1 MAQPTNTFDTYDS
14 VGERED
20 LSDVIYSISP
30 TDTPFISSAAKTKAT
45 AVLHEWQTDALA
57 AAATNNA
64 VIEGD
69 EATLDAVSATT
80 RLSNSSQIM
89 DKTVVITGTQ
99 ESVDKAGRASELAY
113 QIAKKAKE
121 LKRDME
127 ATITGNQ
134 AEVAGNSTTAR
145 KFGSLGAWIETN
157 DDLGASGSSGG
168 AGNTARTDGTQR
180 AFTEASLKSVIKSVW
195 NEGGDPSMIMVGPFN
210 KQKLSG
216 FTGNSTRFDAGADA
230 TLYTSVDV
238 YASDFGQLQVV
249 PNRFSRDRD
258 AYVLD
263 MNYFAIAF
271 LRDFSMHELAK
282 TGDSEKRQ
290 LLVELKISPGRSL
303 PTSNFA
309 APSLVRGLNLKLK
322 RSPL

>member
-20 LSDVIYSISP
+20 LSDVIYNISP
-30 TDTPFISSAAKTKAT
+30 TDTPFLSSAAKTSST

-57 AAATNNA
+57 AASTSNA

-69 EATLDAVSATT
+69 EATLDAVTATT
-80 RLSNSSQIM
+80 RLSNSCQIM

-99 ESVDKAGRASELAY
+99 EAVDKAGRASELAY

-127 ATITGNQ
+127 AQITTNN
-134 AEVAGNSTTAR
+134 AEVTGSATAAR
-145 KFGSLGAWIETN
+145 EMGSLGAWVATN
-157 DDLGASGSSGG
+157 DVMGTSGTSGSV
-168 AGNTARTDGTQR
+168 GNTARTDGTQR
-180 AFTEASLKSVIKSVW
+180 AFTEDLLKSVIKSVW
-195 NEGGDPSMIMVGPFN
+195 NEGGDPTMIMVGPFN

-216 FTGNSTRFDAGADA
+216 FTVNSTRFDAGADA

-258 AYVLD
+258 CYVLD
-263 MNYFAIAF
+263 MNYWGIAF
-271 LRDFSMHELAK
+271 LRDFTMHELSK

-290 LLVELKISPGRSL
+290 LLVEATLESRNEAASGL
-303 PTSNFA
+303 VADLTTS
-309 APSLVRGLNLKLK
+309 
-322 RSPL
+322 

>member
-30 TDTPFISSAAKTKAT
+30 TDTPFLSSAAKTKAT

-57 AAATNNA
+57 AAVTNNA

-69 EATLDAVSATT
+69 EATLDASVATT

-99 ESVDKAGRASELAY
+99 ESVDKAGRASEIAY

-127 ATITGNQ
+127 STLTSNN
-134 AEVAGNSTTAR
+134 AEVTGGSGTAR
-145 KFGSLGAWIETN
+145 QLGALGSWVITN
-157 DDLGASGSSGG
+157 DDLASDGASGAG
-168 AGNTARTDGTQR
+168 AGNAAHTNGTQR
-180 AFTEASLKSVIKSVW
+180 AFTESQLKSVIKSVW
-195 NEGGDPSMIMVGPFN
+195 NAGGDPSMIMVGPFN

-263 MNYFAIAF
+263 MDYWGVAF

-290 LLVELKISPGRSL
+290 LLVEATLESRNEAASGSVMDL
-303 PTSNFA
+303 TTS
-309 APSLVRGLNLKLK
+309 
-322 RSPL
+322 

>member
-20 LSDVIYSISP
+20 LSDVIYSIAP
-30 TDTPFISSAAKTKAT
+30 TDTPFLSSAAKTKAT
-45 AVLHEWQTDALA
+45 AVLHEWQTDSLA
-57 AAATNNA
+57 AAVTNNA

-69 EATLDAVSATT
+69 EATLDASTATT

-113 QIAKKAKE
+113 QIAKRAKE

-127 ATITGNQ
+127 ATITGNI
-134 AEVAGNSTTAR
+134 AEVAGNSSTAR
-145 KFGSLGAWIETN
+145 KMGTLGSWVTTN
-157 DDLGASGSSGG
+157 DDLASDGASGAG
-168 AGNTARTDGTQR
+168 AGNAAHTDGTQR
-180 AFTEASLKSVIKSVW
+180 AFTESQLKSVIKSVW
-195 NEGGDPSMIMVGPFN
+195 NAGGDPSMIMCGPFN

-263 MNYFAIAF
+263 MEYWAVAF

-290 LLVELKISPGRSL
+290 LLVEATLESRNEAASGLIADL
-303 PTSNFA
+303 TTS
-309 APSLVRGLNLKLK
+309 
-322 RSPL
+322 

>member
-20 LSDVIYSISP
+20 LSDVIYSIAS
-30 TDTPFISSAAKTKAT
+30 TDTPFLSSAAKTKAT
-45 AVLHEWQTDALA
+45 AVLHEWQTDSLA
-57 AAATNNA
+57 TAVTNNA

-69 EATLDAVSATT
+69 EATLDASTATT
-80 RLSNSSQIM
+80 RLSNSTQIM

-127 ATITGNQ
+127 ATITGNI
-134 AEVAGNSTTAR
+134 AEVTGGSSTAR
-145 KFGSLGAWIETN
+145 KMGTLGSWVVTN
-157 DDLGASGSSGG
+157 DDLASDGASGAG
-168 AGNTARTDGTQR
+168 AGNAAHTDGTQR
-180 AFTEASLKSVIKSVW
+180 AFTEAQLKSVIKSVW
-195 NEGGDPSMIMVGPFN
+195 NAGGDPSMVMVGPFN

-263 MNYFAIAF
+263 MEYWGIAF

-290 LLVELKISPGRSL
+290 LLVEATLESRNEGASGL
-303 PTSNFA
+303 VADLTTS
-309 APSLVRGLNLKLK
+309 
-322 RSPL
+322 

>member
-20 LSDVIYSISP
+20 LSDVIYNISP
-30 TDTPFISSAAKTKAT
+30 TDTPFLSSAAKTTST

-57 AAATNNA
+57 SASTSNA

-69 EATLDAVSATT
+69 EATLDAVTATT
-80 RLSNSSQIM
+80 RLSNSCQIM

-99 ESVDKAGRASELAY
+99 EAVDKAGRASELAY

-127 ATITGNQ
+127 AQITTNN
-134 AEVAGNSTTAR
+134 AEVTGSATAAR
-145 KFGSLGAWIETN
+145 EMGSLGAWVATN
-157 DDLGASGSSGG
+157 DVMGTSGTSGSV
-168 AGNTARTDGTQR
+168 GNTARTDGTQR
-180 AFTEASLKSVIKSVW
+180 AFTEDLLKSVIKSVW
-195 NEGGDPSMIMVGPFN
+195 NEGGDPTMVMVGPFN

-263 MNYFAIAF
+263 MNYWGVAF
-271 LRDFSMHELAK
+271 LRDFTMHELSK

-290 LLVELKISPGRSL
+290 LLVEATLESRNEAASGL
-303 PTSNFA
+303 VADLTTS
-309 APSLVRGLNLKLK
+309 
-322 RSPL
+322 

>member
-14 VGERED
+14 IGERED
-20 LSDVIYSISP
+20 LSDVIYNISP
-30 TDTPFISSAAKTKAT
+30 TDTPFLSSAGKTKST

-57 AAATNNA
+57 AASTSNA

-69 EATLDAVSATT
+69 EATLDAVTATT
-80 RLSNSSQIM
+80 RLSNSCQIM

-99 ESVDKAGRASELAY
+99 EAVDKAGRASEIAY

-127 ATITGNQ
+127 AQLTTNN
-134 AEVAGNSTTAR
+134 AEVAGNATTAR
-145 KFGSLGAWIETN
+145 EMGSLGAWVITN
-157 DDLGASGSSGG
+157 DNKAS
-168 AGNTARTDGTQR
+168 DGTQR
-180 AFTEASLKSVIKSVW
+180 AFTEAQLKDVIKSVW
-195 NEGGDPSMIMVGPFN
+195 NAGGDPSMIMCGPFN

-263 MNYFAIAF
+263 MEYWGVAF
-271 LRDFSMHELAK
+271 LRDFSMHELSK

-290 LLVELKISPGRSL
+290 LLVEATLESRNEAASGL
-303 PTSNFA
+303 VADLTTS
-309 APSLVRGLNLKLK
+309 
-322 RSPL
+322 

>member
-20 LSDVIYSISP
+20 LSDVIYSIAP
-30 TDTPFISSAAKTKAT
+30 TDTPFLSSAAKTKAT
-45 AVLHEWQTDALA
+45 AVLHEWQTDSLA
-57 AAATNNA
+57 AAVTNNA

-69 EATLDAVSATT
+69 EATLDASTATT

-99 ESVDKAGRASELAY
+99 ESVDKAGRASEIAY
-113 QIAKKAKE
+113 QIAKRAKE

-127 ATITGNQ
+127 ATITGNI
-134 AEVAGNSTTAR
+134 AEVAGNSSTAR
-145 KFGSLGAWIETN
+145 KMGTLGSWVTTN
-157 DDLGASGSSGG
+157 DDLASDGASGAG
-168 AGNTARTDGTQR
+168 AGNAAHTDGTQR
-180 AFTEASLKSVIKSVW
+180 AFTESQLKSVIKSVW
-195 NEGGDPSMIMVGPFN
+195 NAGGDPSMIMCGPFN

-263 MNYFAIAF
+263 MEYWAVAF

-290 LLVELKISPGRSL
+290 LLVEATLESRNEAASGLIADL
-303 PTSNFA
+303 TTS
-309 APSLVRGLNLKLK
+309 
-322 RSPL
+322 

>member
-30 TDTPFISSAAKTKAT
+30 TDTPFLSSAAKTQAT

-57 AAATNNA
+57 AAVTNNA

-69 EATLDAVSATT
+69 EATLDASVATT
-80 RLSNSSQIM
+80 RLSNSCQIM

-99 ESVDKAGRASELAY
+99 ESVDKAGRASEIAY

-127 ATITGNQ
+127 STLTSNN
-134 AEVAGNSTTAR
+134 AEVTGGSGTAR
-145 KFGSLGAWIETN
+145 QLGALGSWVITN
-157 DDLGASGSSGG
+157 DDLGVSGASGAG
-168 AGNTARTDGTQR
+168 AGNAAHTNGTQR
-180 AFTEASLKSVIKSVW
+180 AFTESQLKSVIKSVW
-195 NEGGDPSMIMVGPFN
+195 NAGGDPSMIMVGPFN

-263 MNYFAIAF
+263 MDYWGVAF

-290 LLVELKISPGRSL
+290 LLVEATLESRNEGASGL
-303 PTSNFA
+303 VADLTTS
-309 APSLVRGLNLKLK
+309 
-322 RSPL
+322 

>member
-20 LSDVIYSISP
+20 LSDVIYNISP
-30 TDTPFISSAAKTKAT
+30 TDTPFLSSAAKTAAT
-45 AVLHEWQTDALA
+45 AVLHEWQTDSLA
-57 AAATNNA
+57 AASTSNA

-69 EATLDAVSATT
+69 EATNDAVSATT
-80 RLSNSSQIM
+80 RLSNSCQIM
-89 DKTVVITGTQ
+89 DKVVVITGTQ
-99 ESVDKAGRASELAY
+99 EAVDKAGRASELAY
-113 QIAKKAKE
+113 QIAKRAKE

-127 ATITGNQ
+127 AMLTTNN
-134 AEVAGNSTTAR
+134 AEVTGGSSTAR
-145 KFGSLGAWIETN
+145 ELGSLGSWVVTN
-157 DDLGASGSSGG
+157 DDLASDGASGAG
-168 AGNTARTDGTQR
+168 AGNAAHTDGTQR
-180 AFTEASLKSVIKSVW
+180 VFTEAQLKSVIKSVW
-195 NEGGDPSMIMVGPFN
+195 NAGGDPSMIMVGPFN

-258 AYVLD
+258 AWVLD
-263 MNYFAIAF
+263 MNYWGVAF

-282 TGDSEKRQ
+282 TGDTEKRQ
-290 LLVELKISPGRSL
+290 LLVEATLESRNEAASGL
-303 PTSNFA
+303 VADLTTS
-309 APSLVRGLNLKLK
+309 
-322 RSPL
+322 

>member
-20 LSDVIYSISP
+20 LSDVIYNISP
-30 TDTPFISSAAKTKAT
+30 TDTPFLSSAAKTQST

-57 AAATNNA
+57 SASTSNA

-69 EATLDAVSATT
+69 EATLDAVTATT
-80 RLSNSSQIM
+80 RLSNSCQIM

-99 ESVDKAGRASELAY
+99 EAVDKAGRASELAY

-127 ATITGNQ
+127 AQITTNN
-134 AEVAGNSTTAR
+134 AEVTGSATAAR
-145 KFGSLGAWIETN
+145 EMGSLGAWVATN
-157 DDLGASGSSGG
+157 DVMGTSGTSGSV
-168 AGNTARTDGTQR
+168 GNTARTDGTQR
-180 AFTEASLKSVIKSVW
+180 AFTEDLLKSVIKSVW
-195 NEGGDPSMIMVGPFN
+195 NEGGDPTMIMVGPFN

-258 AYVLD
+258 CYVLD
-263 MNYFAIAF
+263 MNYWGVAF
-271 LRDFSMHELAK
+271 LRDFSMHELSK

-290 LLVELKISPGRSL
+290 LLVEATLESRNEAASGL
-303 PTSNFA
+303 VADLTTS
-309 APSLVRGLNLKLK
+309 
-322 RSPL
+322 

>member
-20 LSDVIYSISP
+20 LSDVIYNISP
-30 TDTPFISSAAKTKAT
+30 TDTPFLSSAAKTIST

-57 AAATNNA
+57 SASTSNA

-69 EATLDAVSATT
+69 EATLDAVTATT
-80 RLSNSSQIM
+80 RLSNSCQIM

-99 ESVDKAGRASELAY
+99 EAVDKAGRASELAY

-127 ATITGNQ
+127 AQITTNN
-134 AEVAGNSTTAR
+134 AEVTGSATAAR
-145 KFGSLGAWIETN
+145 EMGSLGAWVATN
-157 DDLGASGSSGG
+157 DVMGTSGTSGA

-180 AFTEASLKSVIKSVW
+180 AFTEDLLKSVIKSVW
-195 NEGGDPSMIMVGPFN
+195 NEGGDPTMIMVGPFN

-263 MNYFAIAF
+263 MNYWGIAF
-271 LRDFSMHELAK
+271 LRDFTMHELSK

-290 LLVELKISPGRSL
+290 LLVEATLESRNEAASGL
-303 PTSNFA
+303 VADLTTS
-309 APSLVRGLNLKLK
+309 
-322 RSPL
+322 

>member
-20 LSDVIYSISP
+20 LSDVIYNISP
-30 TDTPFISSAAKTKAT
+30 TDTPFLSSAAKTSSS

-57 AAATNNA
+57 AASTSNA

-69 EATLDAVSATT
+69 EATLDAVTATT
-80 RLSNSSQIM
+80 RLSNSCQIM

-99 ESVDKAGRASELAY
+99 EAVDKAGRASELAY

-127 ATITGNQ
+127 AQITTNN
-134 AEVAGNSTTAR
+134 AEVTGSATAAR
-145 KFGSLGAWIETN
+145 EMGSLGAWVATN
-157 DDLGASGSSGG
+157 DVMGTSGTSGSV
-168 AGNTARTDGTQR
+168 GNTARTDGTQR
-180 AFTEASLKSVIKSVW
+180 AFTEDLLKSVIKSVW
-195 NEGGDPSMIMVGPFN
+195 NEGGDPTMIMVGPFN

-263 MNYFAIAF
+263 MDYWGVAF
-271 LRDFSMHELAK
+271 LRDFTMHELSK

-290 LLVELKISPGRSL
+290 LLVEATLESRNEAASGL
-303 PTSNFA
+303 VADLTTS
-309 APSLVRGLNLKLK
+309 
-322 RSPL
+322 

>member
-14 VGERED
+14 IGERED
-20 LSDVIYSISP
+20 LSDVIYNISP
-30 TDTPFISSAAKTKAT
+30 TDTPFLSSAAKTKST

-57 AAATNNA
+57 AASTSNA

-69 EATLDAVSATT
+69 EATLDAVTATT
-80 RLSNSSQIM
+80 RLSNSCQIM

-99 ESVDKAGRASELAY
+99 EAVDKAGRASEIAY

-127 ATITGNQ
+127 AQLTTNN
-134 AEVAGNSTTAR
+134 AEVTGSATAAR
-145 KFGSLGAWIETN
+145 EMGSLGAWVATN
-157 DDLGASGSSGG
+157 DVMGTSGTSGSV
-168 AGNTARTDGTQR
+168 GNTARTDGTQR
-180 AFTEASLKSVIKSVW
+180 AFTETLLKSVIKSVW
-195 NEGGDPSMIMVGPFN
+195 DEGGNPTMVMVGPFN

-263 MNYFAIAF
+263 MDYWGIAF
-271 LRDFSMHELAK
+271 LRDFSMHELSK

-290 LLVELKISPGRSL
+290 LLVEATLESRNEAASGHVADIT
-303 PTSNFA
+303 TS
-309 APSLVRGLNLKLK
+309 
-322 RSPL
+322 

>member
-30 TDTPFISSAAKTKAT
+30 TDTPFLSSAAKTQAT
-45 AVLHEWQTDALA
+45 AVLHEWQTDSLA
-57 AAATNNA
+57 AASTSNA

-69 EATLDAVSATT
+69 EATLDASTATT
-80 RLSNSSQIM
+80 RLSNSTQIM

-113 QIAKKAKE
+113 QIAKRAKE

-127 ATITGNQ
+127 ATITGNI
-134 AEVAGNSTTAR
+134 AEVGGNSSTAR
-145 KFGSLGAWIETN
+145 KMGTLGSWVTTN
-157 DDLGASGSSGG
+157 DDLASDGASGAG
-168 AGNTARTDGTQR
+168 AGNAAHTDGTQR
-180 AFTEASLKSVIKSVW
+180 AFTESQLKSVIKSVW
-195 NEGGDPSMIMVGPFN
+195 NAGGDPSMVMVGPFN

-263 MNYFAIAF
+263 MEYWGIAF

-290 LLVELKISPGRSL
+290 LLVEATLESRNEAASGL
-303 PTSNFA
+303 VADLTTS
-309 APSLVRGLNLKLK
+309 
-322 RSPL
+322 

>member
-20 LSDVIYSISP
+20 LSDVIYNISP
-30 TDTPFISSAAKTKAT
+30 TDTPFLSSAAKTSST

-57 AAATNNA
+57 SASTSNA

-69 EATLDAVSATT
+69 EATLDAVTATT
-80 RLSNSSQIM
+80 RLSNSCQIM

-99 ESVDKAGRASELAY
+99 EAVDKAGRASELAY

-127 ATITGNQ
+127 AQITTNN
-134 AEVAGNSTTAR
+134 AEVTGSATAAR
-145 KFGSLGAWIETN
+145 EMGSLGAWVATN
-157 DDLGASGSSGG
+157 DVMGTSGTSGSV
-168 AGNTARTDGTQR
+168 GNTARTDGTQR
-180 AFTEASLKSVIKSVW
+180 AFTEDLLKSVIKSVW
-195 NEGGDPSMIMVGPFN
+195 NEGGDPTMIMVGPFN

-258 AYVLD
+258 CYVLD
-263 MNYFAIAF
+263 MNYWGIAF
-271 LRDFSMHELAK
+271 LRDFSMHELSK

-290 LLVELKISPGRSL
+290 LLVEATLESRNEAASGL
-303 PTSNFA
+303 VADLTTS
-309 APSLVRGLNLKLK
+309 
-322 RSPL
+322 

>member
-45 AVLHEWQTDALA
+45 AVLHEWQTDSLA
-57 AAATNNA
+57 AAVTNNA

-69 EATLDAVSATT
+69 EATLDAVSATS

-127 ATITGNQ
+127 ATVTGNI
-134 AEVAGNSTTAR
+134 AEVTGGSSTAR
-145 KFGSLGAWIETN
+145 KMGTLGSWVVTN
-157 DDLGASGSSGG
+157 DNLASDGASGAG
-168 AGNTARTDGTQR
+168 AGNAAHTDGTQR
-180 AFTEASLKSVIKSVW
+180 AFTEAQLKSVIKSVW
-195 NEGGDPSMIMVGPFN
+195 NEGGEPSMIMVGPFN

-271 LRDFSMHELAK
+271 LRDFTMHELAK

-290 LLVELKISPGRSL
+290 LLVEATLESRNEKASGL
-303 PTSNFA
+303 VADLTTS
-309 APSLVRGLNLKLK
+309 
-322 RSPL
+322 

>member
-30 TDTPFISSAAKTKAT
+30 TDTPFISSAAKTRAT

-57 AAATNNA
+57 AASTSNA

-69 EATLDAVSATT
+69 EATLDAVSPTT

-99 ESVDKAGRASELAY
+99 EAVDKAGRASEIAY

-134 AEVAGNSTTAR
+134 AEVAGDASTAR
-145 KFGSLGAWIETN
+145 KLGSLGAWVASN
-157 DDLGASGSSGG
+157 DDFGAGGASGSV
-168 AGNTARTDGTQR
+168 GNTARTDGTQR
-180 AFTEASLKSVIKSVW
+180 AFTEASLKTVIKNVW
-195 NEGGDPSMIMVGPFN
+195 NAGGDPSMIMVGPFN

-263 MNYFAIAF
+263 MNYWGIAF
-271 LRDFSMHELAK
+271 LRDFTMHELSK

-290 LLVELKISPGRSL
+290 LLVEATLESRNEGASGMVADL
-303 PTSNFA
+303 TTS
-309 APSLVRGLNLKLK
+309 
-322 RSPL
+322 